1 MKMNFFS
8 LLVGFILLSCSDSD
22 DAYTI
27 TDWGGL
33 SVVLSWD
40 DPGKRNNE
48 GIGLILYDPE
58 GILTY
63 GGYDSLTIFHH
74 LKDGRFKCE
83 VEIHSALDKTDYK
96 IQVQG
101 VTGKTIYTFKNSFKL
116 SDPVGLVKPALFITK
131 HKEHYTITTP

>member
-1 MKMNFFS
+1 MKLNFFF
-8 LLVGFILLSCSDSD
+8 LLLGLTLLTCIESD

-27 TDWGGL
+27 SDWGGL

-48 GIGLILYDPE
+48 GIGLTLYDPE
-58 GILTY
+58 DVLAY
-63 GGYDSLTIFHH
+63 QGYDSLTIFHQ

-83 VEIHSALDKTDYK
+83 VEIYGALNKTDYK

-101 VTGKTIYTFKNSFKL
+101 VTGKTIYTFKNAFKL

-131 HKEHYTITTP
+131 DKEHYTITTP